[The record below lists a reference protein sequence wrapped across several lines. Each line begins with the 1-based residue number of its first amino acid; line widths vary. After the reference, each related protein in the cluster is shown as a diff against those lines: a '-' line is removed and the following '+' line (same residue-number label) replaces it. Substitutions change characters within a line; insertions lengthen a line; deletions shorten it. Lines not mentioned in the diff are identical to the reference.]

1 MGTPERAAIARAQDE
16 AQRIIVIVGTCVCAM
31 GLISTVLLISN
42 IKLPDTQSREE
53 TEREAEE
60 LANEKAARTQVVNK
74 L

>member
-1 MGTPERAAIARAQDE
+1 
-16 AQRIIVIVGTCVCAM
+16 M
-31 GLISTVLLISN
+31 GLISTGLLISN